1 MQNVIFV
8 IFGVTSLIA
17 HWILVDMG
25 AMAYV
30 ETWNWL

>member
-1 MQNVIFV
+1 MYFS

-17 HWILVDMG
+17 HCIQVDMG

-30 ETWNWL
+30 ETWNL

>member
-1 MQNVIFV
+1 MYFS

-17 HWILVDMG
+17 HCILVDMG

-30 ETWNWL
+30 ETWNL